1 MFELNFK
8 SIHLFCQLACYG
20 SIVKLGGNFGR
31 VETGNFICNSHCR
44 GPRPE
49 VLGLGY
55 CRAFS
60 GELDLDSATT
70 LLKRM
75 STTNYEYEE

>member
-49 VLGLGY
+49 VLGLG
-55 CRAFS
+55 RAFS